1 MSVRGLSPS
10 CLALARVSASPA
22 AFAKSDA
29 KLEAAYVVMGSQGA
43 IAPAVYK
50 GATEC
55 PSITVDK
62 SSQQMNVR
70 ASPQTGKSAAF
81 PVLVCELL
89 LPAGTTAAT
98 LGKQKLP
105 LPPSALGSVAVIGDT
120 GCRLKADPSSSRD
133 TDHEDSPAA

>member
-1 MSVRGLSPS
+1 M
-10 CLALARVSASPA
+10 AAASPA

-70 ASPQTGKSAAF
+70 ASPQMGKSAAF

-89 LPAGTTAAT
+89 LPTGTTAAT

-105 LPPSALGSVAVIGDT
+105 LPLSVRSRSSAI
-120 GCRLKADPSSSRD
+120 
-133 TDHEDSPAA
+133 PAAASRPTRRVRGTPITKIRLQPDADVVPVIRVRF